1 MRVQHIRRSAAAA
14 ALLGST
20 ALASAIIAA
29 PHAAAQDG
37 EAEPDAGDRIVV
49 TAERRESFLQETP
62 VTLSAFQAET
72 LEERGIEDTQD
83 IQRLVPSLKLLDNIA
98 SPTNFTVSLRGST
111 QQDASLV
118 VAESP
123 VGIYVDDI
131 YIARLNGANAQLA
144 DIERVEVLRGPQ
156 GTLYGRNTLA
166 GALKIITRSPG
177 DALEVRAS
185 AETGEYGHYELSG
198 AVSGPLGEGRFS
210 ASLAAL
216 VDGFDGY
223 YTNLAT
229 GADIGAQTNT
239 AVRGKLRYDAGGPFT
254 AEAVISRADSENDG
268 YMPSF
273 AVFPPQ
279 AQVRAGEIA
288 FGLGDPYQVNI
299 APNPALPDPISAL
312 PEGDT
317 DQTIA
322 GLNLSYDFGWATLN
336 SITGYV
342 ATNDFFSVEF
352 TGIGSFPGANRSD
365 TDQYSQEIQLLGTAM
380 DGRLDW
386 IAGLYLFRETAD
398 QVVALVTDDLLS
410 IETDS
415 AAVFAQGTYAL
426 TDRLSLTAG
435 LRWSED
441 DKSFSGLIRTIGG
454 QVPIFPEVRLDNTYD
469 ALTPRFGVDWL
480 DRDVGPFDSLL
491 LYASAAKG
499 FKSGGYNGIAFGN
512 IDVLSTPY
520 GPAENWTYEAGVKSE
535 LFDSRLSVNAVAFH
549 NEISD
554 IILAASASGP
564 GGISFPLQNA
574 GDARV
579 RGLELEASAEPVDGL
594 NLYASVTLQD
604 GEYTEL
610 NPTSSAA
617 IAEANFG
624 EANLAQVPD
633 IAYNA
638 GARYSFPSPIQSSG
652 EVTVG
657 VDHFYTDDFFINVS
671 NEFVIDAYTLTS
683 AYAAYAFNDQW
694 TLRATVKNIEDDAP
708 IISGLAAFSSVTV
721 EAPRTAF
728 LSLSYR
734 R

>member
-1 MRVQHIRRSAAAA
+1 MGRLDFNKSAWIS
-14 ALLGST
+14 ALLGSAAMAVALT
-20 ALASAIIAA
+20 APGA
-29 PHAAAQDG
+29 AAAQQA
-37 EAEPDAGDRIVV
+37 AEPADRIVV

-72 LEERGIEDTQD
+72 LEERGVEDTQD
-83 IQRLVPSLKLLDNIA
+83 IQRLVPGLKLLDNIS

-177 DALEVRAS
+177 DVLDVRAM
-185 AETGEYGHYELSG
+185 AEVGEYGHYELSG
-198 AVSGPLGEGRFS
+198 AVSGPLGDGGLS
-210 ASLAAL
+210 ASFAAL
-216 VDGFDGY
+216 IDGFDGY

-229 GADIGAQTNT
+229 GADIGAQYNT
-239 AVRGKLRYDAGGPFT
+239 ALRGKLRYDAGGPFT
-254 AEAVISRADSENDG
+254 AQATLSRADSENDG

-279 AQVRAGEIA
+279 PQVRAEDIV
-288 FGLGDPYQVNI
+288 FGLGDPYLVNI
-299 APNPALPDPISAL
+299 APNPALPDPISSL

-322 GLNLSYDFGWATLN
+322 GLKLSYDFGWATVN

-352 TGIGSFPGANRSD
+352 TGVGAFPGANRSD
-365 TDQYSQEIQLLGTAM
+365 TDQYSQEIQLLGSVM
-380 DGRLDW
+380 DDRLEW

-398 QVVALVTDDLLS
+398 QVVALVTDDILS

-415 AAVFAQGTYAL
+415 LAVFAQGAYAL

-441 DKSFSGLIRTIGG
+441 EKSFSGLIRTIGG
-454 QVPIFPEVRLDNTYD
+454 QVPIFPEVQLNNTYD
-469 ALTPRFGVDWL
+469 AVTPRFGVDWL

-520 GPAENWTYEAGVKSE
+520 GAEENWTYEAGVKTE
-535 LFDSRLSVNAVAFH
+535 LLDTRLTVNAVAFQ

-579 RGLELEASAEPVDGL
+579 RGLEIEASARPVEGL
-594 NLYASVTLQD
+594 NLYANITFQD

-617 IAEANFG
+617 VAEANFG

-633 IAYNA
+633 IAYNV
-638 GARYSFPSPIQSSG
+638 GARYSVASPVQSSG

-671 NEFVIDAYTLTS
+671 NEFVIDSYALTS

-694 TLRATVKNIEDDAP
+694 TLRATVKNIQDDAP
-708 IISGLAAFSSVTV
+708 IISGLAAFSAVTV

>member
-1 MRVQHIRRSAAAA
+1 MGRLDFNKSAWTS
-14 ALLGST
+14 ALLGSAAMAS
-20 ALASAIIAA
+20 ALAASG
-29 PHAAAQDG
+29 AAAQDA
-37 EAEPDAGDRIVV
+37 EAAAEPADRVVV

-62 VTLSAFQAET
+62 VTLSAFTAEM
-72 LEERGIEDTQD
+72 LEARGIEDTQD
-83 IQRLVPSLKLLDNIA
+83 IQRLVPGLKLIDNIA

-123 VGIYVDDI
+123 VGIYVDDV

-177 DALEVRAS
+177 DALDVRAS
-185 AETGEYGHYELSG
+185 AEIGEYGHYQVSG
-198 AVSGPLGEGRFS
+198 AISGPLGEGGFS
-210 ASLAAL
+210 GSLAAL
-216 VDGFDGY
+216 ADGFDGY

-229 GADIGAQTNT
+229 GDDIGAQTNT
-239 AVRGKLRYDAGGPFT
+239 AVRGKLQFDRGGPFT
-254 AEAVISRADSENDG
+254 AEVTLSRADSENDG

-273 AVFPPQ
+273 AIFPAQ
-279 AQVRAGEIA
+279 AQVSADEII
-288 FGLGDPYQVNI
+288 FGLGDPYLVNI
-299 APNPALPDPISAL
+299 APNPALPAPISPL
-312 PEGDT
+312 PEGET

-322 GLNLSYDFGWATLN
+322 ALKLSYDLGWATLN

-352 TGIGSFPGANRSD
+352 TGIGAFPGANRSD
-365 TDQYSQEIQLLGTAM
+365 TDQYSQEVQLLGSAF
-380 DGRLDW
+380 DDRLDW
-386 IAGLYLFRETAD
+386 IAGVYLFRETAD

-415 AAVFAQGTYAL
+415 AAVFAQGSYAL
-426 TDRLSLTAG
+426 SERLSVTAG
-435 LRWSED
+435 LRWSQDEKD
-441 DKSFSGLIRTIGG
+441 FSGLIRTIGG
-454 QVPIFPEVRLDNTYD
+454 QIPIFPEVVLNNTYD

-480 DRDVGPFDSLL
+480 DRDIGPFDSLL

-512 IDVLSTPY
+512 IDVLRTPY
-520 GPAENWTYEAGVKSE
+520 GPEENWTYEAGVKSE
-535 LFDSRLSVNAVAFH
+535 LFNRRITVNAVVFQ

-579 RGLELEASAEPVDGL
+579 RGLEIEASARPVDGL
-594 NLYASVTLQD
+594 NLYASVTFQD

-610 NPTSSAA
+610 NPASSAA
-617 IAEANFG
+617 VAEASFG

-633 IAYNA
+633 IAYNV
-638 GARYSFPSPIQSSG
+638 GAQYSFSSPLQRDG
-652 EVTVG
+652 EITLG

-671 NEFVIDAYTLTS
+671 NAFVIDAYSLTS

-694 TLRATVKNIEDDAP
+694 TLRATVTNIEDDAP
-708 IISGLAAFSSVTV
+708 IISGLAAFSAVTV

-728 LSLSYR
+728 VSLSYR